1 MSTVEHSDTCDL
13 HILPVE
19 QGGVCSCD
27 ATTNIGEAKSVGRR
41 ATKAERAQ
49 AAKDL
54 AVANLMATVG
64 GRAWIGE
71 KLTQAHVH
79 ASSFDPNPLV
89 MAFREG
95 ERNLGNAMLADI
107 VRVAPA
113 DYMRMNGELAHAK

>member
-1 MSTVEHSDTCDL
+1 MSALQHSETCDL
-13 HILPVE
+13 HILPAE

-27 ATTNIGEAKSVGRR
+27 ATTNIGDSRSVGRR
-41 ATKAERAQ
+41 KTKAERAQ
-49 AAKDL
+49 AEKDS
-54 AVANLMATVG
+54 AIANLMASVG
-64 GRAWIGE
+64 GRAWLGE
-71 KLTQAHVH
+71 KLTMAHIH

-113 DYMRMNGELAHAK
+113 DYMRMNAELANAK